1 MDTDSRRISL
11 QIHKK
16 APAKALS
23 VPQEVRTKGEA
34 ILTAKLGKHLDVGQL
49 KNLEQA
55 INKETFKNLH
65 TEGLVDINPNDQR
78 VQRTYDQY
86 LRKTCLHID
95 PDSPVQNKTLLP
107 RLLQADT
114 DDSGDGI
121 TVSDVVTISPVL
133 LHPESWAKQYEAQA
147 LEARQVADGG
157 AKAAKTKI
165 YKCNKC
171 MNANRNYRNVAIKH
185 EEQRRGGDEPMSVDL
200 LCNEC
205 GFKWTQK

>member
-11 QIHKK
+11 NINKK
-16 APAKALS
+16 PATKTPS

-34 ILTAKLGKHLDVGQL
+34 ILKNKLSKHLDSGQL
-49 KNLEQA
+49 KDLEQS
-55 INKETFKNLH
+55 INKETFKALER
-65 TEGLVDINPNDQR
+65 EGLIDINPNDQR

-86 LRKTCLHID
+86 LRKSCLHID
-95 PDSPVQNKTLLP
+95 PESPVQNKTLLI
-107 RLLQADT
+107 RLQQVDE
-114 DDSGDGI
+114 DGDGI
-121 TVSDVVTISPVL
+121 TVADVVTISPVL
-133 LHPESWAKQYEAQA
+133 LHPVSWARQYEAQA

-171 MNANRNYRNVAIKH
+171 MNAGRNYRNVAIKR

-200 LCNEC
+200 VCNEC
-205 GFKWTQK
+205 GFQWTQK